1 MARRLR
7 THLHMTKPIPTV
19 QKYMTP
25 APHSIGREQPLS
37 RAHAAMSEHRIR
49 HLPVLHGGHLVGMLT
64 ERDVALIETLKNV
77 DPTKMTVEDAMSSEV
92 YSVSPDSLLDEV
104 ATEMASKKYGSA
116 VVLQNNHVVGILTTV
131 DICRA
136 LAELLHGRLA
146 K

>member
-1 MARRLR
+1 
-7 THLHMTKPIPTV
+7 MTKPIPTV

-37 RAHAAMSEHRIR
+37 RAHATMSEHRIR

-64 ERDVALIETLKNV
+64 ERDVALIETLKDV

>member
-1 MARRLR
+1 
-7 THLHMTKPIPTV
+7 MTKPIPTV